1 MVGKVAFML
10 SFVEILDLAALETL
24 FVGIPESVGLLAF
37 GVGLVGLAVLIRRF
51 MGRGEARSRDEKI
64 GKKA

>member
-10 SFVEILDLAALETL
+10 SVVEILDLAALETL

>member
-10 SFVEILDLAALETL
+10 SVVEILDLAALETL

-37 GVGLVGLAVLIRRF
+37 GVGLVGLAVLIRRL
-51 MGRGEARSRDEKI
+51 MGRGETRSRDEKI